1 MEQYRARFVCY
12 AEEAVSD
19 VRTAGV
25 LGGCSLKRDCR
36 KKSSA
41 QNESGFTCGLC
52 VTV

>member
-1 MEQYRARFVCY
+1 MCY

-19 VRTAGV
+19 VPTAGV
-25 LGGCSLKRDCR
+25 LGGCSLTWDCG